1 MTDGQPPSPS
11 TVHRP
16 AAHTSRGQ
24 GARGLPSLC
33 SCQKGTQETKVC
45 CPPLS
50 SLEPSS
56 RARPVPGLLP
66 LPPPRCHFGQQGR
79 FLLGRQRSQTA
90 EILKASYFS
99 SKHIS
104 PHLEA
109 LELPWDIPDLTL
121 TFCCPSIWNPSGPS
135 MLMSL
140 PAGETKSFCSGWGF
154 AHSLIPRPPKGS
166 QEVSSW
172 DWLSNPSVARA
183 GKSSLVGQTLPSSK
197 QTCQLLSEAT
207 LLFGMAKKKKK
218 KKILFLV
225 LVKREH
231 KTFK

>member
-1 MTDGQPPSPS
+1 MTHGQPPSAS
-11 TVHRP
+11 TAHRP
-16 AAHTSRGQ
+16 AARTSRGQ
-24 GARGLPSLC
+24 GGRGLPSLC

-66 LPPPRCHFGQQGR
+66 PPPPRCHFGQQGR

-99 SKHIS
+99 SKRIS

-109 LELPWDIPDLTL
+109 LELPRDIPDLTL
-121 TFCCPSIWNPSGPS
+121 TFCRPSIWNPSGPS

-154 AHSLIPRPPKGS
+154 AHSLIPRPPRAPRKSAPGTGCP
-166 QEVSSW
+166 
-172 DWLSNPSVARA
+172 NPAWPELRRA
-183 GKSSLVGQTLPSSK
+183 AWQGRHFPAPNTHASSSLK
-197 QTCQLLSEAT
+197 RLSCLEWP
-207 LLFGMAKKKKK
+207 KKKKNS
-218 KKILFLV
+218 LFGV
-225 LVKREH
+225 G
-231 KTFK
+231 